1 MVALNRQS
9 TVPPLKNWLNWSATY
24 ASLLKSNLNENLVAI
39 IIHLYPCNI
48 LSVFF
53 LDPTVYFFTD
63 QNPSCWWMFESLFW
77 KSPIGI
83 CWNVWS
89 KNRQMGKTTW
99 SAISTEWGQN
109 GAFGWSSNNFW
120 RLWWSNSKWTFDPIS
135 WQIEGMDP
143 TSYNSNEN
151 S

>member
-1 MVALNRQS
+1 MYIQYLFN
-9 TVPPLKNWLNWSATY
+9 PNHKKKLKGNKLIDNS
-24 ASLLKSNLNENLVAI
+24 KNLN
-39 IIHLYPCNI
+39 
-48 LSVFF
+48 SVIYFQLLFF
-53 LDPTVYFFTD
+53 GPDCIFFTD
-63 QNPSCWWMFESLFW
+63 QNHSCWWMFESLFW

-89 KNRQMGKTTW
+89 KNRQMGKTAW